1 MANQTPYRKNPAPPS
16 LLTLARDII
25 LSGPL
30 PLSAN
35 RVYKSND
42 SNGKLQHLLIS
53 KLPRRQE
60 KGRTEPPTTMSS
72 SGAALK
78 LLLLLC
84 ALASSVRSQSLDLPI
99 RVIQKDVNSA
109 DEMKA
114 MGSQQEA
121 ECGDLPEESDA
132 GQYVKNLSTDTCA
145 EKVQRKFK
153 KTKRDVYL
161 VHASLPWFFIW
172 PQDHPIVC
180 VCLLS
185 PLELN
190 FYLQSQGIEPNPT
203 PNGWLVACGEC
214 IGGIWEPNMQAIG

>member
-16 LLTLARDII
+16 FLTLARDII

-35 RVYKSND
+35 RVYKPND

-53 KLPRRQE
+53 QLPRRQE
-60 KGRTEPPTTMSS
+60 EGRTEPPTTMSS
-72 SGAALK
+72 SGAALM
-78 LLLLLC
+78 LLLLC

-121 ECGDLPEESDA
+121 ECGDLPKESDA

-161 VHASLPWFFIW
+161 VHASLPLF
-172 PQDHPIVC
+172 VC
-180 VCLLS
+180 FCRRII
-185 PLELN
+185 P
-190 FYLQSQGIEPNPT
+190 
-203 PNGWLVACGEC
+203 
-214 IGGIWEPNMQAIG
+214 